1 MLMWHWRC
9 RVKKN
14 IVVMYNVIKL
24 KIWECFSRAPLSNTF
39 AETGVQ
45 NQRLCRNAIRTHTL
59 EQSHDFLFIRAWE
72 NVFICEAP
80 SFTFRSWRL
89 IYIRFS
95 NTFFVSPKILKLTGY
110 HKSLCSVL
118 LAAILLAT
126 ASVNMTFAFYWNE
139 FQTKHRRI
147 WQVGESCKFFPSTS
161 GTWQTSPSITFRS

>member
-1 MLMWHWRC
+1 M
-9 RVKKN
+9 
-14 IVVMYNVIKL
+14 VMYNVIKL
-24 KIWECFSRAPLSNTF
+24 KIWECFIHAPLSNTF
-39 AETGVQ
+39 AETGVH
-45 NQRLCRNAIRTHTL
+45 NQRLCRDAIRTRTL
-59 EQSHDFLFIRAWE
+59 KQFHDFIFWRAWE

-95 NTFFVSPKILKLTGY
+95 NTFFIPLEILKLTGY
-110 HKSLCSVL
+110 HKSLYSVL